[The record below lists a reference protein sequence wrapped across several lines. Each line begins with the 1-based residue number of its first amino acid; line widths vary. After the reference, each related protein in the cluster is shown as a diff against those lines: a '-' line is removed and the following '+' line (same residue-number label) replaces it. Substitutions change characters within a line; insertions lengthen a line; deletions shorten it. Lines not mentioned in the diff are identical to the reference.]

1 MIVPV
6 EYVWQ
11 AHAMGTGHAPGDDRI
26 GAPWQA
32 DLLPGLPAIV
42 VKPESIAA
50 AYGLRSRYRT
60 SDSMA
65 FFPAETLVE
74 LYEVT
79 GGTARIMA
87 GLTLAAQIL
96 VVAAILAGLLAVLD
110 LQRQRFAVLRA
121 LGAPAS
127 YLFLTVWL
135 YVTVMVLGGALLGL
149 PLGWAASALIS
160 ARISV
165 FTGVAMQAQLGV
177 AERRYV
183 TNISKAQELGT
194 GLEQVT
200 DAHVR
205 MSLQLQ
211 AAFGLR
217 REEAI
222 KFQPSYAD
230 RGDHIALKGS
240 WTKGGRERTVPIT
253 TTEQRD
259 ALQAA
264 HCLAG
269 AGSLI
274 PANKT
279 YIQQRHVYDGQC
291 KAAGLSHMHGLRH
304 QYAQSCYEA
313 LTGWPAPAAGGPPV
327 RTLSDTQRTQDTSA
341 RQIISRELGHERSQ
355 VTSIYLG
362 K

>member
-1 MIVPV
+1 M
-6 EYVWQ
+6 
-11 AHAMGTGHAPGDDRI
+11 DDLTYTLRQLCQRNRD
-26 GAPWQA
+26 GSHNTQA
-32 DLLPGLPAIV
+32 DRKRSLALAARQLREAGFRQMKASSLKGKHVQALLERWQGEGLSSGTIKNRLSHLRWWAEKIGKAGILPADN
-42 VKPESIAA
+42 
-50 AYGLRSRYRT
+50 T
-60 SDSMA
+60 
-65 FFPAETLVE
+65 
-74 LYEVT
+74 
-79 GGTARIMA
+79 
-87 GLTLAAQIL
+87 
-96 VVAAILAGLLAVLD
+96 
-110 LQRQRFAVLRA
+110 
-121 LGAPAS
+121 
-127 YLFLTVWL
+127 
-135 YVTVMVLGGALLGL
+135 
-149 PLGWAASALIS
+149 
-160 ARISV
+160 
-165 FTGVAMQAQLGV
+165 QLGV

-259 ALQAA
+259 ALHAA
-264 HCLAG
+264 HRLAG
-269 AGSLI
+269 TGSLI

-304 QYAQSCYEA
+304 QYAQSRYET
-313 LTGWPAPAAGGPPV
+313 LTGRPPPAAGGPLA
-327 RTLSDTQRTQDTSA
+327 TELSPTQRIEDRHA
-341 RQIISRELGHERSQ
+341 RQTISRELGHERVQ
-355 VTSIYLG
+355 ITAIYLG
-362 K
+362 S